1 MVAAVHSGAHA
12 ASPAAWQPLFDHP
25 EGQQCYRPI
34 HVLGADEVSPEE
46 EALTRT
52 PAQRAA
58 LSAQIEGSLLQM
70 HAFWL
75 RLRQA
80 VAERERAR
88 HLSPKVGS
96 NEPCPYGSGKKF
108 KKCCGAPSEL
118 H

>member
-1 MVAAVHSGAHA
+1 MGAG
-12 ASPAAWQPLFDHP
+12 PARDRVSAGRRLIALD
-25 EGQQCYRPI
+25 GY
-34 HVLGADEVSPEE
+34 EVSPEE

-58 LSAQIEGSLLQM
+58 LTAQIEGSLLQM

-75 RLRQA
+75 PLRQA

-88 HLSPKVGS
+88 RLSPKVGR
-96 NEPCPYGSGKKF
+96 NEPCPCGSGKKF
-108 KKCCGAPSEL
+108 KKCCGASSER